1 MQTKDQFLFVNMSE
15 SASAFITPGKMEFP
29 NGETFLDGPN
39 DDNSTWS
46 IRTDLMI
53 GLHGDAKKGMRNF
66 GDDLKHSNSKLPKKN
81 EKQCFPQLSSQGA
94 T

>member
-1 MQTKDQFLFVNMSE
+1 
-15 SASAFITPGKMEFP
+15 MEFP
-29 NGETFLDGPN
+29 KAETFLDGPN

-66 GDDLKHSNSKLPKKN
+66 GDDLKHSNSKLPKEN
-81 EKQCFPQLSSQGA
+81 DLFHERHALFFSCSFSFFSFFFFSPCFVFS
-94 T
+94 